1 MSQVNPYASPQSYDS
16 TESTGGPRRVSI
28 RPFEAIS
35 RGYKLLGEQ
44 YWMYFL
50 FCFLCVLVASFVPFG
65 LLYGPVMV
73 GLFLC
78 LLEREQGRQFDM
90 NILMRGFDNFLNS
103 LVAIII
109 MVGIN
114 LLVIGPLTIVFMA
127 FFLANTATN
136 RQPDPVLMFGSIFIF
151 AGLTWV
157 LSILTYLPFVFC
169 FQLLADRKMAAW
181 DAIKLSLRA
190 VRMNL
195 GGVILL
201 MLTGFALSILLAM
214 MCYFPVFLFMPV
226 WFAALQ
232 VVYRDIFP
240 EEIVNAQ
247 VTQPQ

>member
-1 MSQVNPYASPQSYDS
+1 MSQVNPYATPQSFDSMQS
-16 TESTGGPRRVSI
+16 TEGPRRVTI

-35 RGYKLLGEQ
+35 RGYKLLGDQ

-50 FCFLCVLVASFVPFG
+50 FCFLCIIVASFVPFG

-78 LLEREQGRQFDM
+78 LLERERGRQFDM
-90 NILMRGFDNFLNS
+90 NVLMRGFDNFLNS

-114 LLVIGPLTIVFMA
+114 LVILGPLTVVFMV
-127 FFLANTATN
+127 FFLANTAGN
-136 RQPDPVLMFGSIFIF
+136 RQPDPVLMFGSLFIF
-151 AGLTWV
+151 VALTWV

-169 FQLLADRKMAAW
+169 FQLLADRKMGAW
-181 DAIKLSLRA
+181 DAIKLSFRA

-201 MLTGFALSILLAM
+201 MVTGFMLSILLVM
-214 MCYFPVFLFMPV
+214 MCYIPVFLFMPV

-240 EEIVNAQ
+240 DEVVEAQ
-247 VTQPQ
+247 VTQAR